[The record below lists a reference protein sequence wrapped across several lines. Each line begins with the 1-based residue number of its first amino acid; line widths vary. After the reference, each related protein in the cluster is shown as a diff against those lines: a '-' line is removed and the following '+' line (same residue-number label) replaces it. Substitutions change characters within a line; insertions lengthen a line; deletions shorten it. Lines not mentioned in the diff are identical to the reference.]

1 MRFRLSGQEQFWRGW
16 ERRREGMDY
25 SGWPDEQRFIE
36 LDEEIQRLGRD
47 PEDRPYRQLRR
58 RKRSEATDAGEGG
71 GAASDPQEGA
81 PCDLG
86 IPKS

>member
-1 MRFRLSGQEQFWRGW
+1 MTNGTFAAPGKYSRTLTSTAAPMRFRLSGQEQFWRGW
-16 ERRREGMDY
+16 E
-25 SGWPDEQRFIE
+25 
-36 LDEEIQRLGRD
+36 
-47 PEDRPYRQLRR
+47 RR